1 MTDLA
6 AGLLHPAINSLSK
19 QKCLSCSAEF
29 ETLLELTVHMT
40 LHHQL
45 LDFNNP
51 TTTVSSQI
59 WNPGSFLNTAVST
72 PKSQKPETK
81 PKAVSKAKQTYPSFI
96 LPKFESETPG
106 FAPLKC
112 YKCSEK
118 FTHINDLS
126 LHIMVS
132 HVDETPE
139 KKVDPLPEL
148 DLNKLLKNYTS
159 SVKTTP
165 LPAAKPSRKRV
176 SGFSIDELLQ

>member
-1 MTDLA
+1 MKYYGCYQTREKALYR
-6 AGLLHPAINSLSK
+6 GRLGNFVFNSNKMKL
-19 QKCLSCSAEF
+19 
-29 ETLLELTVHMT
+29 
-40 LHHQL
+40 
-45 LDFNNP
+45 
-51 TTTVSSQI
+51 
-59 WNPGSFLNTAVST
+59 
-72 PKSQKPETK
+72 
-81 PKAVSKAKQTYPSFI
+81 
-96 LPKFESETPG
+96 
-106 FAPLKC
+106 
-112 YKCSEK
+112 
-118 FTHINDLS
+118 